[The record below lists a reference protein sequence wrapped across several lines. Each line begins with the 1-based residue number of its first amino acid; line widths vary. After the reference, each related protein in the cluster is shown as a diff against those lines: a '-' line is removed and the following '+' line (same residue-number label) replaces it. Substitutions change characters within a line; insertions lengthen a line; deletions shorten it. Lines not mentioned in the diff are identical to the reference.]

1 MNGIDK
7 TALQV
12 FFLAH
17 PEINVSCFA
26 EKIGINA
33 ALLRNYINGF
43 KKPSKERER
52 LILAGI
58 HSLADEYAK
67 VSF

>member
-1 MNGIDK
+1 MNCNEK

-12 FFLAH
+12 FFLSH
-17 PEINVSCFA
+17 PEINLTCFA
-26 EKIGINA
+26 GKIGINA

-43 KKPSKERER
+43 KKPSKEREQ
-52 LILAGI
+52 LILSGI